1 VAGEWEEGDLP
12 STEHRRHF
20 PRCPFVCNLPV
31 GNIPIGH
38 EIEAAEIRERE
49 EAAGVDVC
57 GPFAP
62 VSRLMAAQEQT
73 VRGAQ
78 PLNGNVNDVAMNLA
92 IKVSGNGPVH
102 PNLVTLQS
110 RLKTF
115 VNWPD
120 TCGQSKETLAEAG
133 FFYIARLDHVK
144 CFYCDGGL
152 RNWEPNDD
160 PWLEHARWFPN
171 CSFVILNKG
180 DGYVKEVTKSKPPVV
195 NQQVGLCSVATISVS
210 MEENLIGVSS
220 LQNFSKLP
228 NGMTNAPRKVTDQE
242 LRDLIDTPIVHVS
255 ICVLTHSNCLS
266 VK

>member
-1 VAGEWEEGDLP
+1 M
-12 STEHRRHF
+12 
-20 PRCPFVCNLPV
+20 
-31 GNIPIGH
+31 
-38 EIEAAEIRERE
+38 EAAEVRERE

-62 VSRLMAAQEQT
+62 VSRLMNSQEPAS

-78 PLNGNVNDVAMNLA
+78 PLNGNMNDAAMNLA

-115 VNWPD
+115 TNWPD
-120 TCGQSKETLAEAG
+120 CGQSAETLAEAG

-180 DGYVKEVTKSKPPVV
+180 DGYVKEVTKAKPPVV
-195 NQQVGLCSVATISVS
+195 PQQVGVYCVMSKKSAIPVDF
-210 MEENLIGVSS
+210 NLMGFSTS
-220 LQNFSKLP
+220 QYFSKLP
-228 NGMTNAPRKVTDQE
+228 NGMTHSPRRVSDQE
-242 LRDLIDTPIVHVS
+242 LRDLIDTPIVQVS
-255 ICVLTHSNCLS
+255 MLLNA
-266 VK
+266 